1 MKAQWLP
8 YEIYL
13 KIFQHLNT
21 AWPPKR
27 DLTNCSTIC
36 KSWSSAA
43 IQMLYQ
49 DIEIYGDD
57 VLELKKVYLKMQ
69 LNILLFNMVS
79 LYRKF
84 LDRLRSRI

>member
-1 MKAQWLP
+1 
-8 YEIYL
+8 
-13 KIFQHLNT
+13 
-21 AWPPKR
+21 
-27 DLTNCSTIC
+27 
-36 KSWSSAA
+36 
-43 IQMLYQ
+43 MLYQ

-57 VLELKKVYLKMQ
+57 VLELKKIYLKMQ